1 MHPTRERS
9 AEVSLATTVQVWFFL
24 CSNLPVTPS
33 MCSPIT
39 FGTLYSVS
47 ESISKELSL
56 RHGSTTKSSSLCV
69 TLPLP
74 HHRPHIHMCTHKY
87 MHIHIHKT
95 NIYMHVHSHRHTC
108 TMHAHTHILGHTAY
122 MCNYV
127 HAHTHAHTY
136 THTHTNL
143 AVQENV
149 FWFQVPADIERK
161 GCCDVEA
168 TPPLLLRQRTKFT
181 GISLGS
187 RDPHTPLAVGVE
199 EPGLALR
206 HRQAS
211 PVDDVEGV
219 QVANGAGHL
228 GGVEPGPGL

>member
-1 MHPTRERS
+1 
-9 AEVSLATTVQVWFFL
+9 
-24 CSNLPVTPS
+24 
-33 MCSPIT
+33 
-39 FGTLYSVS
+39 
-47 ESISKELSL
+47 
-56 RHGSTTKSSSLCV
+56 
-69 TLPLP
+69 
-74 HHRPHIHMCTHKY
+74 
-87 MHIHIHKT
+87 MHIHIFLGT
-95 NIYMHVHSHRHTC
+95 QHTC
-108 TMHAHTHILGHTAY
+108 ATMCTHTHTR
-122 MCNYV
+122 
-127 HAHTHAHTY
+127 TH

-199 EPGLALR
+199 EPSLALR